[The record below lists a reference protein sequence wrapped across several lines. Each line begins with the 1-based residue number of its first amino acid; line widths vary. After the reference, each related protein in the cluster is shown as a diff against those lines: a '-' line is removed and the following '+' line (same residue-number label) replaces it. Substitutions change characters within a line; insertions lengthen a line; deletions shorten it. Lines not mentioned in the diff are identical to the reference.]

1 MYNIASVEASTVDIT
16 VITPV
21 LKVKG
26 GEAFCPKS
34 APSYSLKCQW
44 LHQNH
49 FDFVHIYNH
58 LSISVQDFESKI
70 KQYGDITVRNKT
82 PVLKLK
88 KPTQCDDHTYPFCGR
103 KVSIHYPINNVA
115 MREQGKVTIRCMLCN
130 GSKVVALSQYRRDRA
145 NHK

>member
-1 MYNIASVEASTVDIT
+1 M
-16 VITPV
+16 
-21 LKVKG
+21 
-26 GEAFCPKS
+26 
-34 APSYSLKCQW
+34 
-44 LHQNH
+44 
-49 FDFVHIYNH
+49 
-58 LSISVQDFESKI
+58 QDFESKI

-88 KPTQCDDHTYPFCGR
+88 KPTQCEDHSYPFCGR

-130 GSKVVALSQYRRDRA
+130 GTKVVALSQYRRDKA